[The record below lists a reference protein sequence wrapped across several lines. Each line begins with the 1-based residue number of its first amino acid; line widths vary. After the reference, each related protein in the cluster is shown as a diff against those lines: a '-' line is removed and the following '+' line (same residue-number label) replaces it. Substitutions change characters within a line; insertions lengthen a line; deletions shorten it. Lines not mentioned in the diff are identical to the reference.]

1 MPGIRVAH
9 AAISHRATE
18 RWVFSKA
25 QPVVKSSVTHT
36 RSIYVFRV
44 LTTYVYRI
52 CGMLICYTGSNTPIW
67 LNADVLQGPAG
78 QSASI
83 PANRFIETCLQH
95 TPNAVLSLGWTTG
108 NVPDCAVV
116 ACDRGGFVRLDHA
129 DFLIVHSG
137 CCA

>member
-1 MPGIRVAH
+1 MPGIRVTH

-25 QPVVKSSVTHT
+25 QPIVKSSVTHT
-36 RSIYVFRV
+36 RSIHVF
-44 LTTYVYRI
+44 LTTYVSRVR
-52 CGMLICYTGSNTPIW
+52 GMLICYTGSNTPIW

-78 QSASI
+78 QAASI

-116 ACDRGGFVRLDHA
+116 ACDRGGFVCLDHVGW
-129 DFLIVHSG
+129 LIV
-137 CCA
+137 